1 MLSNKEGVS
10 MENQKSN
17 LTKEQKREQRL
28 QRWLSPPGVTFR
40 DAKAEKLYKE
50 RVNRFIKAFFIV
62 K

>member
-1 MLSNKEGVS
+1 